1 MKKNTTFVDETQQN
15 IVPLLKD
22 GLPRQAFAIV
32 EDPDCPSTWHLPHHT
47 EEVMQAVTSR
57 VSYERSVDWV
67 LIAKAIVQLSRPGID
82 GCYVVS
88 DRRLSLEAAC
98 HLASHYHKA
107 GRRVPYALCICIV
120 MYG

>member
-1 MKKNTTFVDETQQN
+1 MKMNKVDETQQN
-15 IVPLLKD
+15 IVTLLKD

-32 EDPDCPSTWHLPHHT
+32 EDPDCPSTWHLSHHT
-47 EEVMQAVTSR
+47 KEVMKAVPGS
-57 VSYERSVDWV
+57 VSLERSVDWV
-67 LIAKAIVQLSRPGID
+67 LMAKAIVQLSRPGID
-82 GCYVVS
+82 GNCVVS

-120 MYG
+120 MYT

>member
-1 MKKNTTFVDETQQN
+1 MKNDRFVDETQQN
-15 IVPLLKD
+15 IVPLLQD

-32 EDPDCPSTWHLPHHT
+32 EDPECPSTWYLPHHT
-47 EEVMQAVTSR
+47 GQVMQAVTGK

-67 LIAKAIVQLSRPGID
+67 LMAKAIVHLSRSGID
-82 GCYVVS
+82 GHCLLS
-88 DRRLSLEAAC
+88 DRSSSLEAAC

-107 GRRVPYALCICIV
+107 GRTVPYGLCICIV